1 MIIRATKK
9 VLTANRIK
17 PEDVSNYDVN
27 NLNEWYVTQ
36 VSSGFKGKLFLA
48 YVHNK
53 SLLTIITE
61 GKSIK
66 QTFAIFKKR
75 LIALA
80 KRSNFP
86 KALIE
91 QLTDATKNLDA
102 VSTTNDKSTVAK
114 LNRVV
119 DQIYWRCNAKT
130 SYQEIDIDVEENIL
144 LDMIYSHQKNYF
156 SPTSWWNNYIH
167 GNDPLT
173 PVSQLKDEQKIIAP
187 SKLNKLGLTTEEEL
201 HMENQM
207 LKMDLEQKLGKP
219 IKINEQDDMPKL
231 PLVIENE
238 FLKHMSAFENEFKN
252 AKETTVFDLLKKP
265 RFKPTQSLSPKQL
278 VTEIEKVFKLL
289 SKHHI
294 VVDFIAKYPAETMH
308 EFLTVEL
315 MEKQIPDMHV
325 PGFITHFIYEEFH
338 PNHELSV
345 LDSINRFVSFLFVE
359 NVELKYLK
367 TLVEQN
373 QFTLN
378 QKTVNFNELSDAI
391 ATFRLTN
398 TYDTVMGFEIEDVS
412 FNNEFT
418 QAKAT
423 GYIAFK
429 NPEKGKRR
437 IKLPITFKLKN
448 IEGWWT
454 INQVNFEPLN

>member
-9 VLTANRIK
+9 VLTANKIK
-17 PEDVSNYDVN
+17 PEDVSNYNTN

-36 VSSGFKGKLFLA
+36 ISSGFKGKLFLA

-53 SLLTIITE
+53 SMLTIITE

-66 QTFAIFKKR
+66 QTFPVFKKR

-86 KALIE
+86 NALIE
-91 QLTDATKNLDA
+91 QLTDATINLDA
-102 VSTTNDKSTVAK
+102 VSTTNNKSTVAK
-114 LNRVV
+114 LNSVV
-119 DQIYWRCNAKT
+119 EQIYWRCNDKT

-144 LDMIYSHQKNYF
+144 MNMLYGKHNMYF

-167 GNDPLT
+167 GNDPFA
-173 PVSQLKDEQKIIAP
+173 PGSQLKEEQKIIAP
-187 SKLNKLGLTTEEEL
+187 SKLNKLGLTNEEEL

-219 IKINEQDDMPKL
+219 ININEQDDMPKL

-238 FLKHMSAFENEFKN
+238 FLKHMSAFEHKFKT
-252 AKETTVFDLLKKP
+252 AKETTVYELLKKP
-265 RFKPTQSLSPKQL
+265 KFKPTHTLTPKQL

-289 SKHHI
+289 SKHYI
-294 VVDFIAKYPAETMH
+294 VVDFIAKYPAETMY

-345 LDSINRFVSFLFVE
+345 MDSMHRFISFMFDEDADLKHLKIMMSDDLIVNNKAINFD
-359 NVELKYLK
+359 ELINLI
-367 TLVEQN
+367 
-373 QFTLN
+373 
-378 QKTVNFNELSDAI
+378 S
-391 ATFRLTN
+391 TFRLTN
-398 TYDTVMGFEIEDVS
+398 KYDSAMGFEIEGVS
-412 FNNEFT
+412 FNQEFT
-418 QAKAT
+418 QANAV

-429 NPEKGKRR
+429 NPVKGKKK
-437 IKLPITFKLKN
+437 IKLPFKFNLEN
-448 IEGWWT
+448 TDDWWT
-454 INQVNFEPLN
+454 INQLNFEPLN

>member
-9 VLTANRIK
+9 VLTANKIK
-17 PEDVSNYDVN
+17 PQDVSNYN
-27 NLNEWYVTQ
+27 ATNLNEWYVTQ

-53 SLLTIITE
+53 SFLTIITE

-66 QTFAIFKKR
+66 QTFPVFKQR
-75 LIALA
+75 LIALTT
-80 KRSNFP
+80 RSNFP
-86 KALIE
+86 KALVE

-102 VSTTNDKSTVAK
+102 VSTTNDKSIVAK
-114 LNRVV
+114 LNSVV

-130 SYQEIDIDVEENIL
+130 SYQEIDMDVEENIL
-144 LDMIYSHQKNYF
+144 MNMLYGKNNKYF

-167 GNDPLT
+167 GNDPLA
-173 PVSQLKDEQKIIAP
+173 PFSQLKEEQKIIAP
-187 SKLNKLGLTTEEEL
+187 SKLNKLGLTNEEEL

-207 LKMDLEQKLGKP
+207 LKMDLEQKFGKP
-219 IKINEQDDMPKL
+219 ININEQEDMPKL
-231 PLVIENE
+231 PLAIENE
-238 FLKHMSAFENEFKN
+238 FLKHMSAFEHKFKT
-252 AKETTVFDLLKKP
+252 AKETTVYELLNKP
-265 RFKPTQSLSPKQL
+265 KFKPTHTLTPKQL
-278 VTEIEKVFKLL
+278 VTEIEKAFKLL

-345 LDSINRFVSFLFVE
+345 MDSMHRFIRFLFDEDADLKHLKIMVSD
-359 NVELKYLK
+359 NLIVNNKVIGYDELID
-367 TLVEQN
+367 VI
-373 QFTLN
+373 
-378 QKTVNFNELSDAI
+378 S
-391 ATFRLTN
+391 TFRLTN
-398 TYDTVMGFEIEDVS
+398 KYDSAMGFEIEDIS
-412 FNNEFT
+412 FNPEFSS
-418 QAKAT
+418 ADAI

-429 NPEKGKRR
+429 NPIKGKRK
-437 IKLPITFKLKN
+437 IKLPFKFVLEN
-448 IEGWWT
+448 TDDWWT
-454 INQVNFEPLN
+454 INQLTFEPLN